1 MQIAKV
7 SRSFCAVNIYVQVQR
22 QYFYFFEAKKS
33 YLSFYC
39 IAQPN
44 PDARKATAFD
54 FVGVIIGIA
63 LAVSLIVAV
72 VVAYR

>member
-1 MQIAKV
+1 M
-7 SRSFCAVNIYVQVQR
+7 SRYKDITST
-22 QYFYFFEAKKS
+22 FFRLKKS
-33 YLSFYC
+33 DLLFYC
-39 IAQPN
+39 IAQPD

-72 VVAYR
+72 VVAYRYWGET